1 MKVFITGATGFVG
14 SAVVQELIASGYEVT
29 GLARSESAANK
40 LTAAGAAVHYGDL
53 EDADSLHRG
62 AAEAD
67 AVIHAGFI
75 HDFSRFQEVCEIDR
89 LAIETMGAALTGTE
103 KPFIVTSGIALVSPG
118 SLATEDIIP
127 PVNPIMPRA
136 SEIAADK
143 VAAMGVRASVIRLA
157 PSVHGEGD
165 VQGFVPLLMN
175 LAREKGASAY
185 IDGGQNR
192 WCAVN
197 VKDAAVLYRLAL
209 EHAFPKQRF
218 HAIDEYSIP
227 FKALAEAIAEQLK
240 LPLVSIPSAAAGEHF
255 GWFKGFAGIDMP
267 ASSELTRDKLNW
279 HPKHRSLFE
288 DIKAGIYL

>member
-1 MKVFITGATGFVG
+1 MTGATGFVG

-40 LTAAGAAVHYGDL
+40 LAAAGAAVHYGDL
-53 EDADSLHRG
+53 EDADSLRRG

-67 AVIHAGFI
+67 GVIHAGFI
-75 HDFSRFQEVCEIDR
+75 HDFSRFQEVCEVDR
-89 LAIETMGAALTGTE
+89 AAIETIGAALAGTN

-118 SLATEDIIP
+118 RMATEDIIP
-127 PVNPIMPRA
+127 PFNPAMPRA

-143 VAAMGVRASVIRLA
+143 VADMGVQASVIRLA

-165 VQGFVPLLMN
+165 VQGFVPLLVK

-185 IDGGQNR
+185 IDGGENR

-197 VKDAAVLYRLAL
+197 VKDAGVLYRLAL
-209 EHAFPKQRF
+209 EHATPKQRL
-218 HAIDEYSIP
+218 HAIDESAIS
-227 FKALAEAIAEQLK
+227 FKAIAEMIAEQLN
-240 LPLVSIPSAAAGEHF
+240 LPAVSIPSAAAGEHF

-267 ASSELTRDKLNW
+267 ASSALTRDKFIW
-279 HPKHRSLFE
+279 TPSHRSLFE
-288 DIKAGIYL
+288 DIKAGVYS